1 MVVRNPKIVIIFP
14 AIDLRQGRCV
24 RLRQGDPNAE
34 TVFGDDP
41 VVMARL
47 WVHQGAQWLHVVNL
61 DGAFGESAKIAGP
74 ASNLSP
80 EQIATDQQWSALP
93 INFQR
98 LHAIRQAVEV
108 PIQFGGGMRS
118 LDDVA
123 LALALGAS
131 RVVLGTVAVREPDI
145 VNEALARFGPER
157 IVVGIDA
164 RDGRVATHGW
174 AQTSDLDAVDLA
186 KSMRDAGVQRVV
198 YTDISRDGMLS
209 GVNVDATV
217 ELAQRSGLFVIA
229 SGGVRGIEDI
239 EQLAPYESD
248 GIEGVITGQA
258 IYTGALD
265 LQTAIQVSRSE
276 RRI

>member
-1 MVVRNPKIVIIFP
+1 MIIFP

-41 VVMARL
+41 VAMARK
-47 WVHQGAQWLHVVNL
+47 WVQQGAEWLHVVNL
-61 DGAFGESAKIAGP
+61 DGAFGESASFIG
-74 ASNLSP
+74 SISDLSP
-80 EQIATDQQWSALP
+80 DQINLLP

-98 LHAIRQAVEV
+98 LYAIRQAVAV

-118 LDDVA
+118 VDDVA

-131 RVVLGTVAVREPDI
+131 RVVLGTVAVRQPDI
-145 VNEALARFGPER
+145 VYEALARFGPER

-174 AQTSDLDAVDLA
+174 AQTSDLDAVELA
-186 KSMRDAGVQRVV
+186 GLMHAAGVQRVV

-209 GVNVDATV
+209 GVNVAATV
-217 ELAQRSGLFVIA
+217 ELARRSGLGVIA
-229 SGGVRGIEDI
+229 SGGVRGLEDI
-239 EQLAPYESD
+239 EQLAPFEPD

-265 LQTAIQVSRSE
+265 LLAAIRVGGKVQ
-276 RRI
+276 RI

>member
-1 MVVRNPKIVIIFP
+1 MIIFP
-14 AIDLRQGRCV
+14 AIDLRLGRCV

-41 VVMARL
+41 VAMAQK
-47 WVHQGAQWLHVVNL
+47 WVQQGADWLHVVNL
-61 DGAFGESAKIAGP
+61 DGALGESVVVAG
-74 ASNLSP
+74 STNDLSP
-80 EQIATDQQWSALP
+80 EQIAALP

-98 LHAIRQAVEV
+98 LFAIRQAVDI

-145 VNEALARFGPER
+145 VYKALTRFGPER

-186 KSMRDAGVQRVV
+186 RMMQDAGVLRVV
-198 YTDISRDGMLS
+198 YTDISRDGMLT

-217 ELAQRSGLFVIA
+217 ELAKRSGLAVIA
-229 SGGVRGIEDI
+229 SGGVQGLEDI
-239 EQLAPYESD
+239 ELLAPYESD

-265 LQTAIQVSRSE
+265 LQAAIRAGGGYQ
-276 RRI
+276 

>member
-1 MVVRNPKIVIIFP
+1 MIIFP

-34 TVFGDDP
+34 TVFGEDP
-41 VVMARL
+41 VAMAQN
-47 WVHQGAQWLHVVNL
+47 WVQQGAEWLHVVNL
-61 DGAFGESAKIAGP
+61 DGALGESSGITG
-74 ASNLSP
+74 STTELSS
-80 EQIATDQQWSALP
+80 EQVGSLP

-98 LHAIRQAVEV
+98 LYAIHQAIDI

-131 RVVLGTVAVREPDI
+131 RVVLGTVAVREPNI
-145 VNEALARFGPER
+145 VYEALARFGPER

-174 AQTSDLDAVDLA
+174 AQISDLDAVDLGRT
-186 KSMRDAGVQRVV
+186 MYDAGVLRVV
-198 YTDISRDGMLS
+198 YTDISRDGMLT

-217 ELAQRSGLFVIA
+217 ELARRSSLAVIA
-229 SGGVRGIEDI
+229 SGGVRGLEDI
-239 EQLAPYESD
+239 EQLAPHEAD

-265 LQTAIQVSRSE
+265 LQTAIRVGIGHQQNQKGMASLTTL
-276 RRI
+276 